1 MENRIKELRIQRKMT
16 QNGLAMQIGCSQN
29 LISRIELGLTSPD
42 GDVLKSVAR
51 FFNVSVD
58 YLLYETDLPYR
69 ADVYVNPKERRM
81 ADYLARFEN
90 LPLEKQKAIEL
101 ILAAFESQER

>member
-58 YLLYETDLPYR
+58 YLLYETDQ
-69 ADVYVNPKERRM
+69 RRM

-101 ILAAFESQER
+101 ILAAFESQDR

>member
-1 MENRIKELRIQRKMT
+1 M
-16 QNGLAMQIGCSQN
+16 
-29 LISRIELGLTSPD
+29 
-42 GDVLKSVAR
+42 AR

-101 ILAAFESQER
+101 ILVCF